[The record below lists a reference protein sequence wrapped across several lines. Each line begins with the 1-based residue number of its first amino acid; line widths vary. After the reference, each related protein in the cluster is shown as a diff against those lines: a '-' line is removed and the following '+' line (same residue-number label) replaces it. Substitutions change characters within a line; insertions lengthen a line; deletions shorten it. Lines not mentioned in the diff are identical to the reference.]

1 MNFQTKT
8 FLTNKKKTAVGEY
21 SQSVVNM
28 LHFYSSFLQTVLD
41 YNELWSEDL
50 YTYQRVT
57 PVLFESY

>member
-1 MNFQTKT
+1 MRVCIF
-8 FLTNKKKTAVGEY
+8 FGEY